1 MSYFLLFSEKIYQ
14 NRPTQEE
21 VLILAAIAD
30 NIIHIV
36 LIIVFQ
42 SILPLFIGHY
52 ISEKYPVIVVFA
64 FNVSWRASVV
74 ELSSQRTNSNPSA
87 GRAVTVTLVPAGYS

>member
-1 MSYFLLFSEKIYQ
+1 MPMQ
-14 NRPTQEE
+14 DE

-42 SILPLFIGHY
+42 SILPLFMVHY

-64 FNVSWRASVV
+64 FNVS
-74 ELSSQRTNSNPSA
+74 
-87 GRAVTVTLVPAGYS
+87 

>member
-1 MSYFLLFSEKIYQ
+1 MPMQ
-14 NRPTQEE
+14 DE

-30 NIIHIV
+30 NIIHMV

-42 SILPLFIGHY
+42 SIFPLFIGHH

-64 FNVSWRASVV
+64 FNVICRVASVSV
-74 ELSSQRTNSNPSA
+74 GLSSQCTNSKPSL
-87 GRAVTVTLVPAGYS
+87 GRAVTVT

>member
-1 MSYFLLFSEKIYQ
+1 MPMQ
-14 NRPTQEE
+14 DE

-42 SILPLFIGHY
+42 SIFPLFIGHY
-52 ISEKYPVIVVFA
+52 ISPKYPVIVVFS
-64 FNVSWRASVV
+64 FNVNWRAAVTESF
-74 ELSSQRTNSNPSA
+74 SQRTNS
-87 GRAVTVTLVPAGYS
+87 